1 MERTIRT
8 GQVRT
13 VRLKTVRYAM
23 AAFPLP
29 IADSSQVSV
38 LLLLLVSVAIG
49 RKKFSISKLL
59 TSAVK
64 RTELMIKGERER
76 KTRAISNSGTCC
88 TAAAV
93 ALLTDIAFLYAE
105 EEEEQCPAAISKA
118 RSTVDCGPKSNQ
130 ASERARD
137 SMALHLS

>member
-49 RKKFSISKLL
+49 RKKFSILKLL

-64 RTELMIKGERER
+64 RTELMIKGEREGG
-76 KTRAISNSGTCC
+76 KQGPFQ
-88 TAAAV
+88 TAAHV
-93 ALLTDIAFLYAE
+93 VQQQQWHF
-105 EEEEQCPAAISKA
+105 
-118 RSTVDCGPKSNQ
+118 
-130 ASERARD
+130 
-137 SMALHLS
+137 